1 MFFGYLHM
9 HEQKHLLLILLYL
22 VRILKYA
29 NMEMQSKRQKQ
40 SLSLKINIL
49 CDHLC
54 SSTQSE
60 LLKSAFLSFLQVVFR
75 NSSPDWLFEE

>member
-9 HEQKHLLLILLYL
+9 HEQKNLLLILVFL

-40 SLSLKINIL
+40 S
-49 CDHLC
+49 
-54 SSTQSE
+54 E
-60 LLKSAFLSFLQVVFR
+60 LENQYFV
-75 NSSPDWLFEE
+75 